1 MSASRINI
9 AIDGHS
15 SAGKSTMAK
24 SLAKELNFVYIDS
37 GAMYRAATLFCMRE
51 SLIQG
56 NEIDES
62 RVEQSMDR
70 MFIGFKY
77 NPQSEASEVHLGGVN
92 VEKEIRSMDVARKV
106 SLIAAIPAVRRKLV
120 QSQQRMASIG
130 GVVMDGRDIGTVVLP
145 KAELKFFITS
155 DPDIRAQRRL
165 DELRKQGIVN
175 SFEEVRNNIVERD
188 RIDSSRA
195 VAPLRQAENSIVL
208 DNSNL
213 TIEEQFE
220 FLLSHAKKIISG
232 TQ

>member
-37 GAMYRAATLFCMRE
+37 GAMYRAATLFCIRE

-130 GVVMDGRDIGTVVLP
+130 VVMDGRDIGTVVLH
-145 KAELKFFITS
+145 KAEVKFCITS

>member
-1 MSASRINI
+1 
-9 AIDGHS
+9 
-15 SAGKSTMAK
+15 MAK

-37 GAMYRAATLFCMRE
+37 GAMYRAATLFCIRE

-130 GVVMDGRDIGTVVLP
+130 VVMDGRDIGTVVLH
-145 KAELKFFITS
+145 KAEVKFCITS